1 MELTIS
7 VITPSYNQDRFIG
20 RTIQSVL
27 SQGIPKL
34 EYMICDGGSTDNT
47 VATLKALGNQIK
59 WVSEKDLGQA
69 DAVNKGIQ
77 RTSGDIIGW
86 LNSDDIYYPN
96 ALTTVLSFLTTH
108 PDVDVIY
115 GEANHIDEN
124 DAILERYYT
133 EDWNY
138 ERLKEVCYL
147 CQPSV
152 FFRRRLT
159 ERFGLL
165 DASLRYCMD
174 YEFWLHLGKE
184 IEFVR
189 IPQTLAGSRMY
200 KDNKTLRYRSVVHT
214 EINDMLKKRLG
225 KTPTRWIYNYAFA
238 VIDSRGY
245 DRAVSREYVWILI
258 GSLFLAYLRWRH
270 FIPPSALR
278 AALNWLIQAFRG
290 PKGARLGLPDV
301 MSKS

>member
-1 MELTIS
+1 MGLTIS
-7 VITPSYNQDRFIG
+7 VITPSYNQGRFIE

-27 SQGIPKL
+27 SQDIPAL
-34 EYMICDGGSTDNT
+34 EYMICDGGSTDDT
-47 VATLKALGNQIK
+47 VPILRRYENRLR
-59 WVSEKDLGQA
+59 WVSERDGGQA
-69 DAVNKGIQ
+69 DAVNKGILL
-77 RTSGDIIGW
+77 TSGDIIGW

-96 ALTTVLSFLTTH
+96 ALETVLSFLSVH
-108 PDVDVIY
+108 PEVDVVY

-165 DASLRYCMD
+165 DASLHYCMD
-174 YEFWLHLGKE
+174 YEFWLRLGKE
-184 IEFVR
+184 IEFSR
-189 IPQTLAGSRMY
+189 IPQTLVGSRMY
-200 KDNKTLRYRSVVHT
+200 KDNKTLRYRSVVHA

-238 VIDSRGY
+238 VIDSKGY
-245 DRAVSREYVWILI
+245 DRAVPREYVWILI
-258 GSLFLAYLRWRH
+258 RSLFAAYLRWRH
-270 FIPPSALR
+270 FLPPSALR
-278 AALNWLIQAFRG
+278 AGLNWLIQAFRG
-290 PKGARLGLPDV
+290 PKGVGLGIPN
-301 MSKS
+301 MT